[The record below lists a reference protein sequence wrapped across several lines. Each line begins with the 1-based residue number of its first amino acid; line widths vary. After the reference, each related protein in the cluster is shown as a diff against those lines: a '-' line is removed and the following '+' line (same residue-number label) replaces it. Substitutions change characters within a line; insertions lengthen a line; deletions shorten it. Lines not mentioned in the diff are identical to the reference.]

1 MALRSKS
8 LFLYNLEVRSD
19 NQNLPF
25 RAVLAG
31 PQLNA
36 VIPAG
41 YYSLT
46 SLLSTIKNSLQA
58 ADPSHTYTVTAN
70 RTYAGGTENRITIVT
85 SGSYLDL
92 LFATGTLAAS
102 SIRDLISFGI
112 FDYTGA
118 TSYTNGATAGVPL
131 VTEWYG
137 RNYQPPDVFV
147 KNFGAVNVSTN
158 GEKEAITWTIQRFI
172 GVEYEFEPQ
181 AKVLT
186 EWRDLIN
193 WMIQQKPFDYTPE
206 TLVPLVFYEVTLE
219 TSSDDGKGLG
229 FNMKEQVPKYPFMYT
244 TGAMKFRKR
253 GEG

>member
-8 LFLYNLEVRSD
+8 LFLYGLEVRAD

-25 RAVLAG
+25 RSVLSG

-41 YYSLT
+41 FYSLT
-46 SLLSTIKNSLQA
+46 SIALAIAAAMKV
-58 ADPSHTYTVTAN
+58 ADPAHTFTVTVD
-70 RTYAGGTENRITIVT
+70 RTVMSGTENRIDIAT
-85 SGSYLDL
+85 SGTYLDL
-92 LFATGTLAAS
+92 LFATGTLAAT

-118 TSYTNGATAGVPL
+118 THYTNGATSGVAL
-131 VTEWYG
+131 NTAWWAK
-137 RNYQPPDVFV
+137 NYQPPEVFT
-147 KNFGAVNVSTN
+147 KNFGTVNVATN

-172 GVEYEFEPQ
+172 GVEFEHEPQ

-193 WMIQQKPFDYTPE
+193 WMIQQKPFDFTPE
-206 TLVPLVFYEVTLE
+206 IDFPSLVHEVTLE
-219 TSSDDGKGLG
+219 KSTDDGKGLG
-229 FNMKEQVPKYPFMYT
+229 FNMKEMLPSKPFLFT
-244 TGAMKFRKR
+244 TGAMTLRVR

>member
-1 MALRSKS
+1 MALRSQS
-8 LFLYNLEVRSD
+8 LFLYELEVRAD

-25 RAVLAG
+25 RAVFLG

-46 SLLSTIKNSLQA
+46 SLMSAIEA
-58 ADPSHTYTVTAN
+58 AMGVADPANTYTVTAD
-70 RTYAGGTENRITIVT
+70 RTVNSGTENRITITT
-85 SGSYLDL
+85 SGAYLDL

-102 SIRDLISFGI
+102 SCRDLISFGI

-118 TSYTNGATAGVPL
+118 TFYTNGATSGVAL
-131 VTEWYG
+131 VTEWYAK
-137 RNYQPPDVFV
+137 NYQPPEVFV
-147 KNFGAVNVSTN
+147 KNFGSVNVSTN

-172 GVEYEFEPQ
+172 AGEWEFEPE

-186 EWRDLIN
+186 EWRDLIS
-193 WMIQQKPFDYTPE
+193 WMIQQKPFDFTPE
-206 TLVPLVFYEVTLE
+206 ILLPTVFHEVTLE
-219 TSSDDGKGLG
+219 KSTEDGKGLG
-229 FNMKEQVPKYPFMYT
+229 FNMREQVPKYPFRYT
-244 TGAMKFRKR
+244 TGAMTMRVR